1 MCEKFKLNDAG
12 EQARGASLVKAV
24 GKEGHP

>member
-1 MCEKFKLNDAG
+1 MYEKLKLIDVG
-12 EQARGASLVKAV
+12 ERARGTSLVKAV